1 MSIFKVNQD
10 PTVYYFKKA
19 GILLGLL
26 NCVVGQEDH
35 ILTKEELEKDPVKKA
50 LYEDTL
56 LFVGNSPLMAGYP
69 IEDPDRPGYVRLAN
83 RYELVNMGKDKLNDG
98 EKINHVDKVILT
110 VPKPNEF
117 AKWDSSLTVW
127 TTDFDKLPD
136 GWKIVDRDA
145 QKIRYVESPNY
156 AAKWDKVAEEWK
168 TDVNDL
174 RDGEKLLVSGK
185 IEIVEQPVDDIQHI
199 WGWNKKTFLWENI
212 ITKEQLRKNYFK
224 IIEQHKKDCIDSGFM
239 FRGYQQKCRVL
250 DMNWITQR
258 MNQTRDDA
266 LAKDQIN
273 FKYELI
279 NGTNKDK
286 LMKVGWVFNYNEVLL
301 LDIIDFKEMFDLGA
315 KFTEGAYLV
324 EEVLKDG
331 QLNFELTL
339 NDFRL
344 KVKEYSKVDV
354 YMGPPL
360 SEEDRLETDNDPMK
374 PMPVTMFFRMME
386 EPDYEA
392 EGRRNNPAHKLGL
405 RGSEVMLA
413 AHYGLTLEEA
423 AERKFNKVNTLEE
436 KPVE

>member
-1 MSIFKVNQD
+1 MNDIFKINQN

-35 ILTKEELEKDPVKKA
+35 ILTQEELDADPVKKE

-56 LFVGNSPLMAGYP
+56 LFVGKSPLMAGYP

-83 RYELVNMGKDKLNDG
+83 RYELVNMGKDKLQDG
-98 EKINHVDKVILT
+98 EKIDHIDKVILT

-117 AKWDSSLTVW
+117 AKWDSALFVW
-127 TTDFDKLPD
+127 NTDFDKLPD
-136 GWKIVDRDA
+136 GWKIVDRDT
-145 QKIRYVESPNY
+145 QKIRYIESPNY
-156 AAKWDKVAEEWK
+156 AAKWDKVTEEWK

-174 RDGEKLLVSGK
+174 RDGEKLLISGK
-185 IEIVEQPVDDIQHI
+185 IEIVEQPLDDNQHT
-199 WGWNKKTFLWENI
+199 WAWNKQTFLWENV
-212 ITKEQLRKNYFK
+212 ITQEQLRKNYFR
-224 IIEQHKKDCIDSGFM
+224 IVERHKADCIDAGFM
-239 FRGYQQKCRVL
+239 FKGYQQKCRVL

-279 NGTNKDK
+279 NGTTKDK
-286 LMKVGWVFNYNEVLL
+286 LMKVGWVFNHNEVLL
-301 LDIIDFKEMFDLGA
+301 LDIIDFKEMFTIGA
-315 KFTEGAYLV
+315 KFTESGYLV
-324 EEVLKDG
+324 EELLKDG
-331 QLNFELTL
+331 EINFDLTL
-339 NDFRL
+339 NQYREMVA
-344 KVKEYSKVDV
+344 KYSGVEV

-360 SEEDRLETDNDPMK
+360 NEEDRLETENDPSK
-374 PMPVTMFFRMME
+374 PMPAIMMFKMA
-386 EPDYEA
+386 EPDYNA
-392 EGRRNNPAHKLGL
+392 EGRANNPAHKLGL

-423 AERKFNKVNTLEE
+423 AEKKAQATAIPE
-436 KPVE
+436 KQ

>member
-98 EKINHVDKVILT
+98 EKINHIDKVILT

-199 WGWNKKTFLWENI
+199 WAWNKKTFLWENI

-279 NGTNKDK
+279 NGTTKDK
-286 LMKVGWVFNYNEVLL
+286 LMKVGWVFNHNEVLL